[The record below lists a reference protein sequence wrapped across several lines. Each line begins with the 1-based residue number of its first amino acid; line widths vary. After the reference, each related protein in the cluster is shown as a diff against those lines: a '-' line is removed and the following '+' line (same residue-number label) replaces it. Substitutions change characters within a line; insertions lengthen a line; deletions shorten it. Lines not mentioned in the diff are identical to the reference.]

1 MIDITNLVN
10 DKDKEFTYKLN
21 PELDKELILGIKIP
35 VLRQISKKATIED
48 KDEFIKSLPHKYL
61 EENILH
67 AIIISEEKNINILY
81 DKIDAFLPYLMSWS
95 DCDVLKPIL
104 FKKIKTDM
112 IHNKLLSYL
121 KSNNTFTCRFGIVS
135 LLNFYI
141 DEKYMLDDI
150 NTLKNINSDE
160 YYVNMAI
167 SWYLSYALIYDFSK
181 VIKYFENH
189 EFTTWIHNKSLQK
202 ACESFRIKEDE
213 KEYMRSLKLKL

>member
-1 MIDITNLVN
+1 MIDITNLGN

-35 VLRQISKKATIED
+35 ILRQISKKTTIED
-48 KDEFIKSLPHKYL
+48 KNEFIKTLPHKYL

-67 AIIISEEKNINILY
+67 AIIISEEKNIDILY
-81 DKIDAFLPYLMSWS
+81 DKLDAFLPYLMSWS

-104 FKKIKTDM
+104 FKKTKNDI

-121 KSNNTFTCRFGIVS
+121 KGNNTFTCRFGIVS

-141 DEKYMLDDI
+141 DEKYLFDDI
-150 NTLKNINSDE
+150 NILKNINSDK

-167 SWYLSYALIYDFSK
+167 SWYLSYALIYDFPK

-213 KEYMRSLKLKL
+213 KEYMRSLKLKI